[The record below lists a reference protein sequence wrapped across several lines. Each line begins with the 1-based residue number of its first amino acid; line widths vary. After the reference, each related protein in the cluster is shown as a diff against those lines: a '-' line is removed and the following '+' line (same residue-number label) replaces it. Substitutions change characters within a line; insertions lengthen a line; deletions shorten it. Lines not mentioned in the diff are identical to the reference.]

1 METFFKNAKKM
12 DILLKMN
19 IIKGLEK
26 FNENYLSSF
35 IFYEWKYV
43 SIPLIK
49 VNSTFFTYLCTYI
62 FISGNLSNN

>member
-1 METFFKNAKKM
+1 METFFKNGKKM

-43 SIPLIK
+43 KHSINK
-49 VNSTFFTYLCTYI
+49 SKFYI
-62 FISGNLSNN
+62 FYLLMYIYFHFWKLI